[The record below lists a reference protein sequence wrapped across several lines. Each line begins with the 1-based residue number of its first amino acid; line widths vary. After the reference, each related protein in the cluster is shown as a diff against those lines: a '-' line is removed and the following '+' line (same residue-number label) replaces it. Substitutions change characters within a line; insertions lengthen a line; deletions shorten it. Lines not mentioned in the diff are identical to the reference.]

1 MKECMQWVAIS
12 LALISVAACD
22 GGGARQSVVDTFSEV
37 GTGALVQLNRSG
49 SGVAG
54 NALVQ
59 NAVLS
64 PDSARVAF
72 WSRATNLVSGI
83 ADGNWHLYIKTIAN
97 GEVIVMDRAAD
108 GSLSNDADSGST
120 PRAID
125 WSPDGNAILFSS
137 FATNLVPGM
146 QAELDA
152 SGGGPYLYVK
162 SLEDNNVL
170 FVAKRVTDASWSPDA
185 SKIVFVSDFYES
197 TTGPSIFYWA
207 VGAANFLAVNSTAG
221 GVVPAGVSSST
232 RPVWAPDSIRIAFVS
247 DSNGLVTND
256 TNGVADVFIK
266 NITTDA
272 IARVSVS
279 TTGVQANADSD
290 WPAWSPDGALLAFD
304 SAASNLVASDLN
316 PDRDVFVKNL
326 SSGGVSVIST
336 KANGTSSLLSHSAPR
351 WSRDGRRIAFTS
363 LASDL
368 ITPPA
373 DANAQEDVY
382 VKTLATGAVQLVSA
396 LPDRGNGNAG
406 SSTRDMPGSS
416 GGWSPSGEALAF
428 TSHSTNFSIDDG
440 NVFEADLFIKKL

>member
-1 MKECMQWVAIS
+1 MKECMKWVAIS
-12 LALISVAACD
+12 LALISVTACD
-22 GGGARQSVVDTFSEV
+22 GGGAGRPVVDMVSEV
-37 GTGALVQLNRSG
+37 STGALVQLNRSA
-49 SGVAG
+49 SGAAG

-64 PDSARVAF
+64 PDGARVAF
-72 WSRATNLVSGI
+72 WSRASNLASGI
-83 ADGNWHLYIKTIAN
+83 DDGNWHLFIKSIAN
-97 GEVIVMDRAAD
+97 GEVIGMDRAAD
-108 GSLSNDADSGST
+108 GSLSNDTDSSFT
-120 PRAID
+120 LRAID

-137 FATNLVPGM
+137 FATNLVPSM

-162 SLEDNNVL
+162 SLEDNNIL
-170 FVAKRVTDASWSPDA
+170 FVARRVTDARWSPDS
-185 SKIVFVSDFYES
+185 SKIVFVSDFYEN
-197 TTGPSIFYWA
+197 TIGPSIFYWA
-207 VGAANFLAVNSTAG
+207 VGSTNFFAINSTAS
-221 GVVPAGVSSST
+221 GVVPAGAST
-232 RPVWAPDSIRIAFVS
+232 SARPVWAPDSIRIAFVS

-279 TTGVQANADSD
+279 PVGAQANADSD

-304 SAASNLVASDLN
+304 SAASNLVDSDQN

-326 SSGGVSVIST
+326 SSGGVSLIST
-336 KANGTSSLLSHSAPR
+336 QANGAPALLPHSAPR

-363 LASDL
+363 QATNL
-368 ITPPA
+368 ITPLA

-406 SSTRDMPGSS
+406 SSTRDLLGSS
-416 GGWSPSGEALAF
+416 GGWSQSGDVLMF
-428 TSHSTNFSIDDG
+428 TSRSTNFSIDDA
-440 NVFEADLFIKKL
+440 NSFEVDLFIKKL

>member
-1 MKECMQWVAIS
+1 MKDCMKWVAIS
-12 LALISVAACD
+12 LALISITACD
-22 GGGARQSVVDTFSEV
+22 GGGAGRPVVDMVSEV
-37 GTGALVQLNRSG
+37 GTGALVQINRSA
-49 SGVAG
+49 SGAAG

-64 PDSARVAF
+64 PDGARVAF
-72 WSRATNLVSGI
+72 WSRASNLVSGI
-83 ADGNWHLYIKTIAN
+83 EDGNWHLYLKSIAN
-97 GEVIVMDRAAD
+97 GEVVVVDRAAD
-108 GSLSNDADSGST
+108 AALSNDIDNSST
-120 PRAID
+120 LRAID
-125 WSPDGNAILFSS
+125 WSPDGNALLFSS
-137 FATNLVPGM
+137 FATNLIPGM

-162 SLEDNNVL
+162 NLDDNNIL
-170 FVAKRVTDASWSPDA
+170 FVAKRVTDARWSPD
-185 SKIVFVSDFYES
+185 SGKIVFVSDFYEN
-197 TTGPSIFYWA
+197 TIGPSIFYWV
-207 VGAANFLAVNSTAG
+207 VGATNFFAINSTAS
-221 GVVPAGVSSST
+221 GVVPAGASSSA

-279 TTGVQANADSD
+279 TAGVQANADSD

-304 SAASNLVASDLN
+304 SAASNLVASDQN

-326 SSGGVSVIST
+326 TSGGVTLIST
-336 KANGTSSLLSHSAPR
+336 QANGAPALLPHSAPR

-363 LASDL
+363 QATNL
-368 ITPPA
+368 ITPLA

-396 LPDRGNGNAG
+396 LPDRGNGNSG
-406 SSTRDMPGSS
+406 SSTRDMLGSS
-416 GGWSPSGEALAF
+416 GGWSQSGDALIF
-428 TSHSTNFSIDDG
+428 TSHSSNFSVDDA
-440 NVFEADLFIKKL
+440 NSFEADLFIKKL